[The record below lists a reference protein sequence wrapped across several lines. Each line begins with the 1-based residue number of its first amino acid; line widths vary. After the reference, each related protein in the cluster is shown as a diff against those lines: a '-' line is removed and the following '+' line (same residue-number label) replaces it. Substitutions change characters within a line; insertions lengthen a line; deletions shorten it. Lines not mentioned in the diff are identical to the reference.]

1 MCLQQDY
8 NFTVFLHVKQSENY
22 EQCYD
27 DKCLSPTELQREWSV
42 SDWDCL
48 STWLQDDIKV
58 MHKNPMIQLEF
69 LSLSQSCHL
78 KLQEGTFICI
88 LQWQSFYCKCLLVED
103 SIHLSVAP
111 EVLLLV
117 PIPQQDPVLMIRNSM
132 AYLWKRL
139 HRLEAASK
147 HNFFIV
153 STMSYS
159 SEWMAVLHSPG
170 CCWVKK
176 EGKEQDKI
184 WYFF

>member
-78 KLQEGTFICI
+78 KLQEGTFCSGRAFIASACWLKTPFTSQW
-88 LQWQSFYCKCLLVED
+88 LQKSCCLSLFLSRIQS
-103 SIHLSVAP
+103 
-111 EVLLLV
+111 
-117 PIPQQDPVLMIRNSM
+117 
-132 AYLWKRL
+132 
-139 HRLEAASK
+139 
-147 HNFFIV
+147 
-153 STMSYS
+153 
-159 SEWMAVLHSPG
+159 
-170 CCWVKK
+170 
-176 EGKEQDKI
+176 
-184 WYFF
+184 